1 MIINEKS
8 ISKSQ
13 QRLFGMVYAYES
25 GKLDLDKLPKS
36 LAEKIKKIADGER
49 RKTGD
54 KRKFT
59 KGMSKSDVKDFASTK
74 HEDLPETVNEC
85 NILKFNDYIFENMYT
100 LDGKD
105 GMLYFCEFECEYH
118 YSNECYFSE
127 EYKSFVT
134 NDFKLK

>member
-1 MIINEKS
+1 MILNEKS

-13 QRLFGMVYAYES
+13 QRLFGMVYAYKS

-36 LAEKIKKIADGER
+36 LAEKIKSIADGER

-54 KRKFT
+54 RRKFT

-74 HEDLPETVNEC
+74 HGDLPETVNEC
-85 NILKFNDYIFENMYT
+85 NILKFNEYIVEHTYT

-105 GMLYFCEFECEYH
+105 GMLYYCEIENEYH
-118 YSNECYFSE
+118 YMNECYYSDE
-127 EYKSFVT
+127 HKSFVT
-134 NDFKLK
+134 NNFK